1 MHTPDSTI
9 HSLEHLPFFS
19 QVIHSKLMEAK
30 HYLAL
35 LQTYT
40 PQSLPTKRYRV
51 QQIMDIHDENNEFI
65 LRMQHNGRA
74 WSQCALTR
82 TQKEHLTLFSK
93 QLQQLETTIYHT
105 LYLIEQLEKPKK
117 PEEHALKSC

>member
-9 HSLEHLPFFS
+9 HSIEHLPFFS
-19 QVIHSKLMEAK
+19 QVVHSKLMEARQ
-30 HYLAL
+30 YLAL

-40 PQSLPTKRYRV
+40 PQSLSTKRYRI

-65 LRMQHNGRA
+65 LRMQHNSRT
-74 WSQCALTR
+74 WNQCALTH
-82 TQKEHLTLFSK
+82 TQKENLSLFSK

-105 LYLIEQLEKPKK
+105 LYLIEQLENPKK
-117 PEEHALKSC
+117 AEEYTLKSC